1 MGARQPAVLELLA
14 EWVHRLAERLARRQ
28 APDARL
34 QRLFAKVDERL
45 GDPWDL
51 QSLALE
57 ARLSGEQLR
66 RLCQREYG
74 QSPMERVRVLR
85 MARAAALIRRGAG
98 KLEPMALALGYSSLY
113 AFSTAFRRS
122 FGVSPSEYRR
132 TRGVASG

>member
-1 MGARQPAVLELLA
+1 
-14 EWVHRLAERLARRQ
+14 
-28 APDARL
+28 
-34 QRLFAKVDERL
+34 
-45 GDPWDL
+45 
-51 QSLALE
+51 
-57 ARLSGEQLR
+57 
-66 RLCQREYG
+66 
-74 QSPMERVRVLR
+74 MERVRVLR